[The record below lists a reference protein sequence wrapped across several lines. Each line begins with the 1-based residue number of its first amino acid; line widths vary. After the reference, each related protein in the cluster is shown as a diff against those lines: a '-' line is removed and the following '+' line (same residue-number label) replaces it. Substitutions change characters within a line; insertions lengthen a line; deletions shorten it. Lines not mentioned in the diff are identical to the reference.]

1 MTNYAVYKYN
11 LALEEAIGSANAGS
25 IKAGTMFLPYLLQ
38 TAQESVNSFLNLFRA
53 LANCVRLRHA
63 KATREAEF
71 TY

>member
-1 MTNYAVYKYN
+1 MSDYSVYN
-11 LALEEAIGSANAGS
+11 HNPALEEAIGRANAAS